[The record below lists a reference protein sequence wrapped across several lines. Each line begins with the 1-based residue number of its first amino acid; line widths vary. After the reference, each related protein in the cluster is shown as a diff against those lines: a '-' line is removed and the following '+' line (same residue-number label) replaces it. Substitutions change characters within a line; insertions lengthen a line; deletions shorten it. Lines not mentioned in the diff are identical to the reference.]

1 MGVIKSQG
9 IKQSLVVYT
18 GVVFGAISWLFIY
31 PQLDPTELGLIKFIE
46 GTALLIVPF
55 IFLGGN
61 SLSVRFFPVFNDKEK
76 GHNGFLFFLML
87 LLTIGFALFALLS
100 FVFRE
105 EIFTYYANQSE
116 EFQQYLNYLPY
127 IIPVVFFMAFSSL
140 LTQYTMNFKRIAIP
154 AIFNDLF
161 PKIGVP
167 FLIVL
172 YLSSLIVWPS
182 VINGLVI
189 LYALIFICMVGYVIH
204 LGQLHL
210 KPRFEIFK
218 KPLVKEMGVYASYGV
233 FGSLGG
239 QLATRIDLFMVGS
252 LINLTN
258 TGIFAFAAYIGNV
271 VEIPRRAIARI
282 SAPIIAQSMQDGDI
296 DNVAKIYR
304 KSALVQFIVGAFI
317 LGGIWLSIDDLFS
330 LMKNGAEYSR
340 GKMVVLFL
348 AIAILIDMLTGIND
362 EIIAFSKYFRYRLYF
377 ILCLAVFNIV
387 ANYTFIAILDLGI
400 TGAALATL
408 FSKSLYN
415 TIKFILLKIKMN
427 IQPFSIGM
435 LWVLLIGISSYLLI
449 KVIPLTDLVLINM
462 FIKSALFTL
471 MYGGLIYYLK
481 ISEDINELIN
491 SVVYK
496 GMSILGIKK

>member
-18 GVVFGAISWLFIY
+18 GVIFGAISWLFIY
-31 PQLDPTELGLIKFIE
+31 PQLDPTQLGLIKFIE

-61 SLSVRFFPVFNDKEK
+61 SLSVRFFPVFKNEEK
-76 GHNGFLFFLML
+76 GHNGFLFFLMS
-87 LLTIGFALFALLS
+87 LLTIGFALFTLLS
-100 FVFRE
+100 FIFRE
-105 EIFTYYANQSE
+105 NILTYYANQSQ
-116 EFQQYLNYLPY
+116 EFREYLAYLPY
-127 IIPVVFFMAFSSL
+127 IIPVVFFIAFSSL

-154 AIFNDLF
+154 AVFNDLF

-172 YLSSLIVWPS
+172 YLSHLIGWSS

-189 LYALIFICMVGYVIH
+189 LYAMIFLGMLSYVIF

-210 KPRFEIFK
+210 NPRFEIFK
-218 KPLVKEMGVYASYGV
+218 KPLVKEMGVYAGYGI

-282 SAPIIAQSMQDGDI
+282 SAPIIAQSIQDNDL
-296 DNVAKIYR
+296 DNVAKIYK

-330 LMKNGAEYSR
+330 LMKNGAAYSQ

-348 AIAILIDMLTGIND
+348 AIAILIDMMTGVNE
-362 EIIAFSKYFRYRLYF
+362 EIIAYSKYFRYRLYF
-377 ILCLAVFNIV
+377 ILCLAVFNII
-387 ANYTFIAILDLGI
+387 ANYTFIAIFDLGI
-400 TGAALATL
+400 IGAALATL

-415 TIKFILLKIKMN
+415 IIKFMLLKIKMDL
-427 IQPFSIGM
+427 QPFSWSM
-435 LWVLLIGISSYLLI
+435 LWVLIIVLAAYFLSYS
-449 KVIPLTDLVLINM
+449 IPLTDIVIVNM
-462 FIKSALFTL
+462 LIKSALFTIV
-471 MYGGLIYYLK
+471 YVVAIYFLK
-481 ISEDINELIN
+481 ISVDINELIEN
-491 SVVYK
+491 ALSK
-496 GMSILGIKK
+496 AFSIFKSQ